1 MSGLGRTSVHDNE
14 QKNSECRSDSTGIV
28 FSFVQ
33 GKRELLPDQL
43 FYVESDLHK
52 LKFYVWEEEL
62 QIYTLYDTLNRMEEK
77 LEGNGFLRIHQSYLV
92 NSRYIRG
99 IKRYETELTD
109 GTVLNVAQNRYKQV
123 EKYVLARRKPRDC

>member
-1 MSGLGRTSVHDNE
+1 MFGVGMNFHDNE
-14 QKNSECRSDSTGIV
+14 RRTSGCTSDSASLV

-33 GKRELLPDQL
+33 GKRELLLDQL

-52 LKFYVWEEEL
+52 LKFYVREEGL
-62 QIYTLYDTLNRMEEK
+62 QVYTLYDTLNRLERK

-99 IKRYETELTD
+99 VKRYETELAD
-109 GTVLNVAQNRYKQV
+109 GTVLNVAQNRYKKV
-123 EKYVLARRKPRDC
+123 EKYVLAQRASKER